1 MPPATERLRAT
12 VEHLAAMERG
22 SASEGERRAAEW
34 IRDRLSDHGLRA
46 RVEEAPAVGSF
57 HLPLALL
64 SAAGLL
70 AGAAGRLGLP
80 IGALA
85 SAGIV
90 DDVSGGPHA
99 FRTVLPHRTT
109 YNVVAEAGD
118 PEAARTLVFVSHHD
132 AAHGGFIFRPELMTL
147 AADRFP
153 EWYAR
158 QHTSPQVMR
167 LVAAGPLLAGLG
179 AALRRPWLR
188 GLGLA
193 ISAGS
198 LAAFLD
204 IAARGVVPGA
214 NDNLSA
220 VAVVLELARALE
232 EQPVRGVRV
241 LLVSTGSEESFMEG
255 MRGFVARH
263 RAELAPERTQVIC
276 LESLGSPELVLLEG
290 EGMIRMNEY
299 DAGTRDL
306 LAEAAQRAG
315 VPLRRGLRS
324 GLATDALIAHG
335 AGYPTAT
342 LASVNEYKLASNYH
356 SPNDIAA
363 NVDYGT
369 VAAAAR
375 VAEAAVRAVAER
387 AARTSTA
394 AG

>member
-1 MPPATERLRAT
+1 MPSATERLRAT
-12 VEHLAAMERG
+12 VEHLAEMERG
-22 SASEGERRAAEW
+22 SASAGERCAAEW
-34 IRDRLSDHGLRA
+34 IRDQLRGHGLGT

-57 HLPLALL
+57 HLPLAIL

-70 AGAAGRLGLP
+70 AGVSGRAGAL

-99 FRTVLPHRTT
+99 FRRLLPHRPT

-118 PEAARTLVFVSHHD
+118 RDAAQTLVFVSHHD

-158 QHTSPQVMR
+158 QDTSPQVMR

-179 AALRRPWLR
+179 AALGSRRLR
-188 GLGLA
+188 RLGVA

-204 IAARGVVPGA
+204 IAARDVVPGA

-220 VAVVLELARALE
+220 VAVILELARALE
-232 EQPVRGVRV
+232 ERPVRGVRV

-255 MRGFVARH
+255 MRGFIAQH
-263 RAELAPERTQVIC
+263 KAELPRERTRVVC
-276 LESLGSPELVLLEG
+276 LESLGSPELVLIEG
-290 EGMIRMNEY
+290 EGMIRMNHY
-299 DAGTRDL
+299 DAGVRDF
-306 LAEAAQRAG
+306 LAGAAQRAG
-315 VPLRRGLRS
+315 APLIRGLRS
-324 GLATDALIAHG
+324 GLATDALISHL

-342 LASVNEYKLASNYH
+342 LASVNEYRMASNYH
-356 SPNDIAA
+356 SPNDVAA
-363 NVDYGT
+363 NVDYET

-375 VAEAAVRAVAER
+375 VSEAAIRSVA
-387 AARTSTA
+387 A
-394 AG
+394 

>member
-12 VEHLAAMERG
+12 VEHLAAIERG
-22 SASEGERRAAEW
+22 SASAGERRAAEW
-34 IRDRLSDHGLRA
+34 IRDQLRGHGLDA

-70 AGAAGRLGLP
+70 AGVAGRAGAL

-99 FRTVLPHRTT
+99 FRRLLPHRST

-118 PEAARTLVFVSHHD
+118 RDAAQTLVFVSHHD

-158 QHTSPQVMR
+158 QETSPQVMR

-179 AALRRPWLR
+179 AALGSKGLR
-188 GLGLA
+188 KLGLA

-204 IAARGVVPGA
+204 IAARDVVPGA

-220 VAVVLELARALE
+220 VAVILELARALE
-232 EQPVRGVRV
+232 ERPVRGVRV

-255 MRGFVARH
+255 MRGFIAEH
-263 RAELAPERTQVIC
+263 GAELPRERTRVVC
-276 LESLGSPELVLLEG
+276 LESLGSPELVLIEG
-290 EGMIRMNEY
+290 EGMIRMNHY
-299 DAGTRDL
+299 DAGVRDF
-306 LAEAAQRAG
+306 LADAAQRAG
-315 VPLRRGLRS
+315 APLIRGLRS
-324 GLATDALIAHG
+324 GLATDALIAHL

-342 LASVNEYKLASNYH
+342 LASVNEYRMASNYH

-363 NVDYGT
+363 NVDYST

-375 VAEAAVRAVAER
+375 VSEAAIRSVA
-387 AARTSTA
+387 A
-394 AG
+394 